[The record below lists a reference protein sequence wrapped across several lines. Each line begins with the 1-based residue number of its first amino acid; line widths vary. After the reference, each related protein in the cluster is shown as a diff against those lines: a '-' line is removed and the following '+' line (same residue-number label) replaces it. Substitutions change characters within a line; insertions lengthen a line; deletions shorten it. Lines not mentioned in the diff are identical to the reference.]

1 MRHSDGK
8 NGHSSSSGGSSGGRA
23 GRGKGR
29 SATGSLGR
37 PPRTAAA
44 SDGGGAI
51 RKRPAVGVAGAVD
64 DEGEG
69 RGDRLTDR
77 QRQVLQYISQSI
89 HSRGYPPTLRE
100 IGQHMQIRSTNGVND
115 HLRALEKKGYLERHD
130 LKSRALRVKEPS
142 VGATGPETDDR
153 DGGLRR
159 AAGQAMVTAAA
170 ALSQDVVEVP
180 LLGRVAAGQP
190 ILAIEQREDTVQ
202 VDRFFLGNHRD
213 VFALRV
219 KGDSM
224 IEAGIHDGDYLFVK
238 KQSVARPGDIV
249 VAMINDE
256 ATVKYFYPERDRI
269 VFKPANSRLLPIE
282 VKKSDFKPVNLLGT
296 VVGIY
301 RRIN

>member
-8 NGHSSSSGGSSGGRA
+8 TGQESKASRSSR
-23 GRGKGR
+23 R
-29 SATGSLGR
+29 LGQ
-37 PPRTAAA
+37 TAAA
-44 SDGGGAI
+44 RQPGRPTAERAGGERA
-51 RKRPAVGVAGAVD
+51 GVRVAEKSEEPGEAG
-64 DEGEG
+64 GS
-69 RGDRLTDR
+69 RDRLTDR

-89 HSRGYPPTLRE
+89 RSRGYPPTLRE

-130 LKSRALRVKEPS
+130 LKSRALRVKEPTASGPSAVTGSAS
-142 VGATGPETDDR
+142 VQRAT
-153 DGGLRR
+153 
-159 AAGQAMVTAAA
+159 GQAMLTAAA

-238 KQSVARPGDIV
+238 KQSVAHTGDIV

-269 VFKPANSRLLPIE
+269 VFKPANSRLHPIE
-282 VKKSDFKPVNLLGT
+282 VKKSEFKPVNLLGT